1 MFAKRF
7 RLFRLITFIGD
18 VLIIPTSAYINM
30 LLFNDTRALNTSILV
45 FSSIAWA
52 YICFRSKLYNLN
64 RIEGY
69 ERVLRNIT
77 QALLFLYGLFI
88 LIHYTLHFQLMP
100 LFIII
105 SWLVIITFLTFIWH
119 TVLTVVLSYRRSS
132 ETHYRKAIVL
142 GNNETGRQ
150 INEVLNH
157 YKGYG
162 YRSFGIFDDADT
174 SNNIN
179 AARQLIRDQKTE
191 DVFCALPLDQF
202 DKISEIMLLC
212 EEHFINFK
220 IVPDFSSLL
229 QRRLNISMFGFV
241 PVIAVNANP
250 LRNTTNRMIKRVFD
264 LFFSSLVIV
273 IILSWLLPMLALLI
287 KLSSRGPV
295 FYKQNRSGY
304 NYKIFRIYKL
314 RTMTVTEQDQEYK
327 QATVNDDRVTHIGK
341 YLRKWSIDELPQFF
355 NVWLGHMSVVGPRPH
370 PIKLNETYKK
380 SVDRYMS
387 RHNVKPGVT
396 GLAQVR
402 GFRGSTETMDMME
415 NRVKADLNYIENWSL
430 WLDIKIIF
438 LTVANIF
445 KGDDQAI

>member
-1 MFAKRF
+1 
-7 RLFRLITFIGD
+7 
-18 VLIIPTSAYINM
+18 
-30 LLFNDTRALNTSILV
+30 
-45 FSSIAWA
+45 
-52 YICFRSKLYNLN
+52 
-64 RIEGY
+64 
-69 ERVLRNIT
+69 
-77 QALLFLYGLFI
+77 
-88 LIHYTLHFQLMP
+88 
-100 LFIII
+100 
-105 SWLVIITFLTFIWH
+105 
-119 TVLTVVLSYRRSS
+119 
-132 ETHYRKAIVL
+132 
-142 GNNETGRQ
+142 
-150 INEVLNH
+150 
-157 YKGYG
+157 
-162 YRSFGIFDDADT
+162 
-174 SNNIN
+174 
-179 AARQLIRDQKTE
+179 
-191 DVFCALPLDQF
+191 
-202 DKISEIMLLC
+202 
-212 EEHFINFK
+212 
-220 IVPDFSSLL
+220 
-229 QRRLNISMFGFV
+229 MFGFV

-273 IILSWLLPMLALLI
+273 IILSWLLPVLALLI

-327 QATVNDDRVTHIGK
+327 QATANDDRVTPIGK

>member
-30 LLFNDTRALNTSILV
+30 LLFNDTIALNTSILV

-150 INEVLNH
+150 INEVLNQ

-174 SNNIN
+174 SYNIN

-250 LRNTTNRMIKRVFD
+250 LRNTTNRMVKRVFD

-273 IILSWLLPMLALLI
+273 ILLSWLLPMLALLI

-295 FYKQNRSGY
+295 FYRQNRSGY

-327 QATVNDDRVTHIGK
+327 QATANDERVTPIGK